1 MKKGL
6 KRTMR
11 KFAAALIKYV
21 TNHIIGHI
29 PSYTL
34 RRAWYRHVLG
44 WTIGPDVYI
53 LMGQYVQMAG
63 ARSSGRK
70 VRIGKGTII
79 NQGCLLYTT
88 GGLIIGE
95 GVSISAGV
103 WLVTGSHD
111 INDPQFPAFFK
122 PIVIGDHVWI
132 GMRAT
137 ILPGVTVGEGAVI
150 MAGAMVTHDV
160 PPYAVVGGVPARV
173 IKQRAMQAFS
183 YPLYHQLLE

>member
-1 MKKGL
+1 
-6 KRTMR
+6 MR
-11 KFAAALIKYV
+11 QLAAALIKYV
-21 TNHIIGHI
+21 TNHVISHI

-34 RRAWYRHVLG
+34 RHAWYRHVLN
-44 WTIGPDVYI
+44 WTIAPGASI

-63 ARSSGRK
+63 ARSSGRN
-70 VRIGKGTII
+70 VSIGKDTII
-79 NQGCLLYTT
+79 NHGCLLYTT
-88 GGLIIGE
+88 GGLSIGE

-111 INDPQFPAFFK
+111 MNDPQFPAFFK
-122 PIVIGDHVWI
+122 PIVIGNRVWI

-137 ILPGVTVGEGAVI
+137 VLAGVTIGEGAVV

-160 PPYAVVGGVPARV
+160 PPYAVVGGVPAKV
-173 IKQRAMQAFS
+173 IKQREVQDYS

>member
-1 MKKGL
+1 MKQI
-6 KRTMR
+6 
-11 KFAAALIKYV
+11 AAALIKYV
-21 TNHIIGHI
+21 TNHVICHI

-34 RRAWYRHVLG
+34 RQAWYRRILG
-44 WTIGPDVYI
+44 WNIGPGVHI

-70 VRIGKGTII
+70 VAIGKGSII
-79 NQGCLLYTT
+79 NQNCLLYVT

-111 INDPQFPAFFK
+111 IDDPQFPAFFK
-122 PIVIGDHVWI
+122 PIVIGNHVWI

-137 ILPGVTVGEGAVI
+137 VLAGVTIGEGAVI
-150 MAGAMVTHDV
+150 MAGAVVTRDV
-160 PPYAVVGGVPARV
+160 PPFAIVGGVPARV
-173 IKQRAMQAFS
+173 VKYRKQQELS
-183 YPLYHQLLE
+183 YPLYHQLFE

>member
-1 MKKGL
+1 MKQLVG
-6 KRTMR
+6 
-11 KFAAALIKYV
+11 ALIRYA
-21 TNHIIGHI
+21 TNHIINHI

-34 RRAWYRHVLG
+34 RLAWYRRVLG
-44 WTIGPDVYI
+44 WTIGPGVSI

-70 VRIGKGTII
+70 VSIGKGTII
-79 NQGCLLYTT
+79 NYGCLLYVT

-95 GVSISAGV
+95 GVSISAGA

-122 PIVIGDHVWI
+122 PIVIGNHVWI

-137 ILPGVTVGEGAVI
+137 VLAGVTIGEGAVI

-160 PPYAVVGGVPARV
+160 PPYAVVGGVPAKV
-173 IKQRAMQAFS
+173 IKQREVQEFS
-183 YPLYHQLLE
+183 YPLHRQLLE

>member
-1 MKKGL
+1 MKQLAG
-6 KRTMR
+6 
-11 KFAAALIKYV
+11 ALIRYT
-21 TNHIIGHI
+21 TNHIISHI

-34 RRAWYRHVLG
+34 RLTWYRHVLG
-44 WTIGPDVYI
+44 WTIGPEVAI

-70 VRIGKGTII
+70 VSIGRGTVI
-79 NQGCLLYTT
+79 NYGCLLYVT

-122 PIVIGDHVWI
+122 PIVIGDRVWI

-137 ILPGVTVGEGAVI
+137 VLAGVTIGEGAVI

-160 PPYAVVGGVPARV
+160 PPYAVVGGVPAKV
-173 IKQRAMQAFS
+173 IKQREVQEFS
-183 YPLYHQLLE
+183 YPLHHQLLE